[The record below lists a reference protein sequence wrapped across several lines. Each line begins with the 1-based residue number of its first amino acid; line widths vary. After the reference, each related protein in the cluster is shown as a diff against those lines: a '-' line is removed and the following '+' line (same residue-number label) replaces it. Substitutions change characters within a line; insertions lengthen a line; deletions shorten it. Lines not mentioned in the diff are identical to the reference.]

1 MEISIVGAGGTIGRQ
16 IAIGLAHQK
25 ILPATGRLQLV
36 GHAGGPSEQTLPGI
50 AADLADA
57 FAEDIPE
64 IDLAF
69 SPADVLGDIIIIA
82 AGATVGPGG
91 VQSRQDLAG
100 KNADVVDSCARAI
113 AQNGH
118 GEELVLVLTN
128 PVEASVSICCRH
140 LDRRRVFGMGA
151 YLDTLRF
158 RREIAAELGVRRQR
172 VQGLVLGEHGPRMVP
187 CWSTVSVYGF
197 GTPDGQARLNAL
209 QRPSDPTAQQACD
222 EIAELVRT
230 RGARAAFDRAEMF
243 GPALRAAVKSN
254 IAQLSGARTPA
265 GTAEMILRLLSTLI
279 SGGRVMTAAQVLL
292 EGEFLG
298 IHGVVGAPVVMTLG
312 GMDRLVSFDLPADE
326 RAAVLAAVY
335 RDPSGIPTRTVYMPG
350 TKAETR
356 AYRCVLTMKTS
367 TRPGVLERIVAIFA
381 ERGINLDEVQASAQ
395 PQAGISLRFSASE
408 TVKDYLARRLMRVAE
423 VSGVAIEAV

>member
-25 ILPATGRLQLV
+25 LLPATGRLQLV

-50 AADLADA
+50 AADLTDA
-57 FAEDIPE
+57 FAEGIPE

-69 SPADVLGDIIIIA
+69 SQADVLGDIIIIA
-82 AGATVGPGG
+82 AGVAVGPGG
-91 VQSRQDLAG
+91 AQSRQELAG
-100 KNADVVDSCARAI
+100 RNAEVVDSCARAI

-128 PVEASVSICCRH
+128 PVEASVAICCRH

-197 GTPDGQARLNAL
+197 GTPDGQRRLDAL
-209 QRPSDPTAQQACD
+209 QRPNDPPAAQACD
-222 EIAELVRT
+222 DIAELVRT
-230 RGARAAFDRAEMF
+230 KGAKAAYEHAAGY
-243 GPALRAAVKSN
+243 GPALRAVVKSN

-298 IHGVVGAPVVMTLG
+298 VQGVVGAPVVMTLN
-312 GMDRLVSFDLPADE
+312 GMDRFVSFDLHANE
-326 RAAVLAAVY
+326 RASVLAAVY

-350 TKAETR
+350 KQADTR
-356 AYRCVLTMKTS
+356 EYRCVMTTKTS
-367 TRPGVLERIVAIFA
+367 ARPGVLERIVAIFA
-381 ERGINLDEVQASAQ
+381 DRGINLDEVHATAQ
-395 PQAGISLRFSASE
+395 PNAGVSLRFSASE

-423 VSGVAIEAV
+423 VNAVKIEMI